1 MFKFNLQIQ
10 VLGYSCLITLSDKI
24 KDILIFTN
32 RWLKFS
38 NTIYPTSE
46 DGIYTYILF
55 LLVSIREKSPCVTIR
70 STYGLHLIY
79 MFLPA
84 DNPGKG
90 LLSVSNVPNCQCLPA
105 VTQPLLFWFLKFL
118 SVSIHQDEKGGEF
131 FTIFVNTLQ
140 DSRVE
145 VRFYCIPKVQYGILR
160 HRWLTSW
167 KYKPCNSK
175 EAT

>member
-46 DGIYTYILF
+46 DGIYTYIFF

-70 STYGLHLIY
+70 STYGLHCRQSW
-79 MFLPA
+79 
-84 DNPGKG
+84 KG
-90 LLSVSNVPNCQCLPA
+90 ATVCIKCAQLSVPPSGYPAASILISEILICLYP
-105 VTQPLLFWFLKFL
+105 P
-118 SVSIHQDEKGGEF
+118 
-131 FTIFVNTLQ
+131 
-140 DSRVE
+140 R
-145 VRFYCIPKVQYGILR
+145 
-160 HRWLTSW
+160 
-167 KYKPCNSK
+167 
-175 EAT
+175 